1 MQAPLKAPETSLG
14 FDGRNDIK
22 IDDPGVSGRHALLR
36 LVGNTWY
43 AYDLGSRNGTFVN
56 KKRVGAEG
64 EPVTPADTIKIG
76 RSRLKIRMRAPAQ
89 FETVQDIPVPKLPTP
104 KAPVQPARN
113 VEEIPV
119 PFRPQPPQEPPRKD
133 IEPPR
138 KQPPPVAQRPPVE
151 AQKREPAR
159 KSEAPPKSL
168 DAGIVLDGR
177 YELLEVIDR
186 GTTGTVYRARRIL
199 LGDFV
204 AVKLLNQDI
213 GKDPMALER
222 FRRQARVAAR
232 IHHPNSVQVY
242 DVGSTPEGRAFIV
255 EELLSGR
262 TLRDLLNE
270 ERGLTLQRIVGIF
283 NQICGAVHTAHV
295 NGIVLRSLKPE
306 SIYVE
311 RAPDGSEVIKVGG
324 YGVAKIEG
332 ASNVQMTMAGQAK
345 MLGRPEYQPP
355 EMFLEKPLDSRS
367 DVYSLGVILFELLTN
382 EVPFDSDDPFE
393 IAQMHLSAP
402 VPDITK
408 FARRD
413 DIDEGLAVVVSRALS
428 KDPALRQ
435 PTALNLAAELQA
447 VSDASGGIFRR
458 MLTRVAVLPAQ
469 PKVIVQ
475 GAAAPAMEGEVAL
488 PSVVAEGKTKGKG
501 ALNPT
506 VVALMTEAFLSRMSG
521 GLVKTAVPLYALLV
535 FGLPIAETMLLVLIQ
550 NVVPLLL
557 RPFFGTL
564 ADRYGKKKV
573 FMISLTLKTAVSVLY
588 AVATLPMLFAI
599 SVVRGMADSAKGPSA
614 SAMIADNTDERHI
627 AQAYSWYTTIKSTSG
642 GIGEGLA
649 AFLLLWLLVLMI
661 GTQTVTANV
670 AVLEGLTAQGTNKEE
685 FITSPEDVAP
695 DGTIAGTPADP
706 NPQVVLGVE
715 QREVRLGSVP
725 IEDLP
730 KVIDS
735 QILRRALVVIF
746 IVSAAFS
753 ALSLILVQFFIR
765 EKKKEKSAKKKDKPG
780 SASLHRRAGMD
791 TAPAQQPNVW
801 SFALMGALLTAP
813 AYMVTGEFFTILAV
827 KLNVTSDALGWIKI
841 VAETL
846 VPLFFGPIF
855 GWLADRFG
863 AGKIIALRSVSNMAT
878 SLLFWITPWFAGT
891 AMLAVMMG
899 IARGVDEIGKA
910 AFKPTWGAV
919 AAKVSS
925 FNLANRS
932 RTMGIMEG
940 GVDASDLTFPVV
952 AALLFQYLSLG
963 VLMAIRAALAL
974 IAEIYVFFLMKKY
987 RI

>member
-1 MQAPLKAPETSLG
+1 LQVPLKAPETSLG

-56 KKRVGAEG
+56 KKRIGAEG

-104 KAPVQPARN
+104 QAPAQPVRN

-119 PFRPQPPQEPPRKD
+119 PFRPPPPQEPARKEV
-133 IEPPR
+133 EPPR
-138 KQPPPVAQRPPVE
+138 KQPPPVAQKPPAD

-159 KSEAPPKSL
+159 RAEAEQKSVG
-168 DAGIVLDGR
+168 AGIVLDGR
-177 YELLEVIDR
+177 YELLEVIER

-204 AVKLLNQDI
+204 AVKLLNQEI

-447 VSDASGGIFRR
+447 VSDASGGILRR

-475 GAAAPAMEGEVAL
+475 GAAAPGMEGEAVL
-488 PSVVAEGKTKGKG
+488 PSVVAEGKAKGKG

-535 FGLPIAETMLLVLIQ
+535 FGLNIAEVMGLVLLQ

-557 RPFFGTL
+557 RPYFGTL
-564 ADRYGKKKV
+564 ADRHGKKKI
-573 FMISLTLKTAVSVLY
+573 FMVSLTLKTAVSVLY
-588 AVATLPMLFAI
+588 AVATLPLLFVI
-599 SVVRGMADSAKGPSA
+599 SALRGMADSAKGPSA
-614 SAMIADNTDERHI
+614 SAMIADHTDERHI
-627 AQAYSWYTTIKSTSG
+627 AKAYSYYTTIKSTSG
-642 GIGEGLA
+642 GIGEGLS

-670 AVLEGLTAQGTNKEE
+670 AVLEGTTADGAPKEA
-685 FITSPEDVAP
+685 FISSAEEVAP
-695 DGTIAGTPADP
+695 DGTIPGTEAEPAP
-706 NPQVVLGVE
+706 RVVLGVE
-715 QREVRLGSVP
+715 QREVRLGQVP
-725 IEDLP
+725 INDLP
-730 KVIDS
+730 KVLDS
-735 QILRRALVVIF
+735 QILRRALIVIF

-753 ALSLILVQFFIR
+753 ALSLILVQFFIK

-780 SASLHRRAGMD
+780 SASLHRRGGMD

-813 AYMVTGEFFTILAV
+813 AYMVTGEFFTILAT
-827 KLNVTSDALGWIKI
+827 KLNVTTDALGGIKI
-841 VAETL
+841 VSETII
-846 VPLFFGPIF
+846 PLFFGPIF

-863 AGKIIALRSVSNMAT
+863 TGKIIALRSFANMAT
-878 SLLFWITPWFAGT
+878 SFLFWITPWFMGT
-891 AMLAVMMG
+891 AMLAIIIGV
-899 IARGVDEIGKA
+899 ARGIDEIGKA
-910 AFKPTWGAV
+910 AFKPTWGAI

-925 FNLANRS
+925 FNMANRS

-940 GVDASDLTFPVV
+940 GVDASDLTFPAV
-952 AALLFQYLSLG
+952 AGLLLQYFSLG
-963 VLMAIRAALAL
+963 ILMAIRAALAL
-974 IAEIYVFFLMKKY
+974 IAELYVFLLMKKY
-987 RI
+987 RM

>member
-1 MQAPLKAPETSLG
+1 
-14 FDGRNDIK
+14 
-22 IDDPGVSGRHALLR
+22 
-36 LVGNTWY
+36 
-43 AYDLGSRNGTFVN
+43 
-56 KKRVGAEG
+56 
-64 EPVTPADTIKIG
+64 
-76 RSRLKIRMRAPAQ
+76 
-89 FETVQDIPVPKLPTP
+89 
-104 KAPVQPARN
+104 
-113 VEEIPV
+113 
-119 PFRPQPPQEPPRKD
+119 
-133 IEPPR
+133 
-138 KQPPPVAQRPPVE
+138 
-151 AQKREPAR
+151 
-159 KSEAPPKSL
+159 
-168 DAGIVLDGR
+168 
-177 YELLEVIDR
+177 
-186 GTTGTVYRARRIL
+186 
-199 LGDFV
+199 
-204 AVKLLNQDI
+204 
-213 GKDPMALER
+213 
-222 FRRQARVAAR
+222 
-232 IHHPNSVQVY
+232 
-242 DVGSTPEGRAFIV
+242 
-255 EELLSGR
+255 
-262 TLRDLLNE
+262 
-270 ERGLTLQRIVGIF
+270 
-283 NQICGAVHTAHV
+283 
-295 NGIVLRSLKPE
+295 
-306 SIYVE
+306 
-311 RAPDGSEVIKVGG
+311 
-324 YGVAKIEG
+324 
-332 ASNVQMTMAGQAK
+332 
-345 MLGRPEYQPP
+345 
-355 EMFLEKPLDSRS
+355 
-367 DVYSLGVILFELLTN
+367 
-382 EVPFDSDDPFE
+382 
-393 IAQMHLSAP
+393 
-402 VPDITK
+402 
-408 FARRD
+408 
-413 DIDEGLAVVVSRALS
+413 
-428 KDPALRQ
+428 
-435 PTALNLAAELQA
+435 
-447 VSDASGGIFRR
+447 
-458 MLTRVAVLPAQ
+458 
-469 PKVIVQ
+469 
-475 GAAAPAMEGEVAL
+475 
-488 PSVVAEGKTKGKG
+488 VAEGKTKGKG

-863 AGKIIALRSVSNMAT
+863 TGKIIALRSVSNMAT